1 MASTKN
7 RELRRKERALNEEEA
22 FEVIA
27 ASDYAVISTADA
39 EGVPYGVAISPVFFE
54 GAFYFHTTDAPDSR
68 RNENMLTN
76 PEVSLFFVS
85 KAITLPE
92 MYSVDFASV
101 VVTGRASLVKDPA
114 LRVRAMMALVKRYA
128 PANSDERNATQMG
141 ERFSG
146 AQIWK
151 VEIDHLQ
158 GKARAASH
166 WVKGKTVTEKTDTGV
181 SPWLVGVK

>member
-7 RELRRKERALNEEEA
+7 RELRRQERALNEEQA

-39 EGVPYGVAISPVFFE
+39 QGVPYGVAISPVFFE
-54 GAFYFHTTDAPDSR
+54 GAFYFHTTNAPESR
-68 RNENMLTN
+68 RNENMLVN

-92 MYSVDFASV
+92 MYSVDFASA

-128 PANSDERNATQMG
+128 PENSDERNATQMG
-141 ERFSG
+141 ERFSE

-151 VEIDHLQ
+151 VEVEHIQ

-166 WVKGKTVTEKTDTGV
+166 WVKGQTVTEKTDTGV
-181 SPWLVGVK
+181 SPWLVDVK